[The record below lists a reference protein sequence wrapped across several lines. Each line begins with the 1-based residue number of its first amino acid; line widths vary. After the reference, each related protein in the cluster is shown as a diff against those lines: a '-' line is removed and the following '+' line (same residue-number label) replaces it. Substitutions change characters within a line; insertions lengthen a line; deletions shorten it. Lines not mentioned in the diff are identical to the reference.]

1 MASEAQHAA
10 VREPNDQGESDRA
23 IAQLTARLYASA
35 ELLPI
40 NRGTVFGHWPYA
52 AADAREKAHLDRSP
66 MLGDPEIDEEMTMH
80 QRAELVEAVTRLR
93 KTLDLSHIRKADMPR
108 SESHPLQ

>member
-1 MASEAQHAA
+1 
-10 VREPNDQGESDRA
+10 
-23 IAQLTARLYASA
+23 
-35 ELLPI
+35 
-40 NRGTVFGHWPYA
+40 
-52 AADAREKAHLDRSP
+52 